1 LSSSAVSAPHPDKN
15 ANASTAATAK
25 IPAWNNIMY
34 TRTLHAALSFKIRL
48 FFIFPPDTLLLSPIK
63 YAETYSNMFYT
74 TIGTLRVCT
83 YDALFIAMRSKMNV
97 IVIILIIGKV
107 LSMIIS

>member
-1 LSSSAVSAPHPDKN
+1 
-15 ANASTAATAK
+15 
-25 IPAWNNIMY
+25 
-34 TRTLHAALSFKIRL
+34 
-48 FFIFPPDTLLLSPIK
+48 
-63 YAETYSNMFYT
+63 MFYT

-83 YDALFIAMRSKMNV
+83 YDVLFIAMRSNTNV